1 MKNTKL
7 NEDQLVNE
15 MPLQAQPVQ
24 ATQSE
29 IAQAVPSEPQ
39 PVADP
44 FTSTP
49 AVESAV
55 EATDPASIEDVA
67 TTVPEVTP
75 TDASMPADP
84 FTPPAPGMIPS
95 GWINLEDLAAAV
107 AQATGDV
114 EAAQTAP
121 DAIMTSEP
129 VVDNA
134 TEAQPVMD
142 QSAVAQ
148 PVNMAVPATGEPA
161 MQYESL
167 STEEKRIIE
176 RYRALKEANEK
187 NIDGLI
193 NKAPNEAAE
202 ECKGDMDEIIDQ
214 ATSIKIPEAID
225 KKAFG
230 DHPTD
235 KDLEVGT
242 KRPQGKYRGDK
253 KGTDGDFEK
262 QLAHVKDEDKLDKE
276 LHPNL
281 AGMSV
286 AIHES
291 KEEDE
296 EEDEKDRQLEL
307 EIEENKEDIPESES
321 IEEDEVEIEEVPES
335 EDVPDSEDTPES
347 EDAEEEAEEDEASE
361 EEDEEEETESKDIIV
376 NDKELDKVKDGV
388 DMTGVFE
395 DDVTDS
401 DMDALSRI
409 EAFLDDN
416 SPEEVEDLSNALKS
430 ASSFLDFLVNKT
442 FDKPEDT
449 VEIDEDEVNDILGNE
464 GLPVKDDRPDPF
476 TESYNRKFNE
486 SADNPTLPYTLI
498 AVHEDGSEEIIKTLD
513 KEAFDEYFLYMENF
527 EGAPSYDDLY
537 EGDIEMDDTEETT
550 LENFN
555 ELLKTA
561 SEKSWDLFADDYY
574 LTIAELASDKKNGK
588 FTSNNTFDYE
598 VVVDRLASI
607 EDLVDYKLYK
617 KGTEMPGVSHDIV
630 MDLYSDIFMSDT
642 PKKEGELPYVE
653 STPNK
658 KTNAEM
664 FKESTASKPHRLTR
678 EQLLEAR
685 KRGGSLKE
693 DSIKYPAG
701 STPISSQI
709 EAAEQEAQIQEKKE
723 KDIIKEYE
731 KKIQERRNTVNAF
744 REELKQNRYRNAA
757 ARRESEAPSRDRFNE
772 ALKGSVRLSEANKFD
787 SDWNSSDSW
796 CNNRFID
803 KYEEEQKLSFKDI
816 VDRMNDHYFG

>member
-44 FTSTP
+44 FTSAP
-49 AVESAV
+49 AVEPV
-55 EATDPASIEDVA
+55 VDPASIEDVA
-67 TTVPEVTP
+67 TTTPEVTP

-121 DAIMTSEP
+121 DATMTSEP

-134 TEAQPVMD
+134 TEAQPAME
-142 QSAVAQ
+142 QPAPVAQ
-148 PVNMAVPATGEPA
+148 PVAQPANVAVPVGEPT

-176 RYRALKEANEK
+176 RYRALKEANEN

-214 ATSIKIPEAID
+214 ATSVKIPEAID

-262 QLAHVKDEDKLDKE
+262 QLAHVKDEDKLDKG
-276 LHPNL
+276 LCPDL

-291 KEEDE
+291 KEDE
-296 EEDEKDRQLEL
+296 EKDEKDRQLEL

-321 IEEDEVEIEEVPES
+321 IEEDEVEIEEIPES
-335 EDVPDSEDTPES
+335 EDAPDSEDIPDSEDT
-347 EDAEEEAEEDEASE
+347 EEVEEDKTSE
-361 EEDEEEETESKDIIV
+361 EEGEEEETESKDIIV

-442 FDKPEDT
+442 FDKVDDT
-449 VEIDEDEVNDILGNE
+449 SDINEDEVNDILENE

-476 TESYNRKFNE
+476 TESYNRKLNE

-498 AVHEDGSEEIIKTLD
+498 AVHEDGNEEIIKTLD

-537 EGDIEMDDTEETT
+537 DGDIEMDDTEETT

-598 VVVDRLASI
+598 AVVDKLASI

-630 MDLYSDIFMSDT
+630 MDLYSDIFMSDA
-642 PKKEGELPYVE
+642 PREEGELPYAE
-653 STPNK
+653 STPSK

-664 FKESTASKPHRLTR
+664 FKESTSSKPHRLTR

-709 EAAEQEAQIQEKKE
+709 KAAEQEAQIQEKKE

-731 KKIQERRNTVNAF
+731 RKIQERRNTVNAF

-757 ARRESEAPSRDRFNE
+757 AKRESEAPSRDRFNE

-787 SDWNSSDSW
+787 SDWDSSDSW